1 MGRAA
6 RSVAGFTTQSCFA
19 ATGAPSDCFGLM
31 EYGHAG
37 STTLAVPSASFL
49 AMGRLHDHGLRGTP
63 DPSASLL
70 EEMGLDYKIH
80 PVDFTR
86 RLDDAEFVAASP
98 TGSIPAIRDG
108 DVRVMESCAILEY
121 LGAKYG
127 PTPLMPSFG
136 DPSYP
141 AYVSFLHFGEAS
153 LSAPLNVTMGSRFFA
168 PDEQK
173 ENWGALF
180 ASDVFTRKSAALL
193 SPLSRTPFVAG
204 QVFTAADISCGY
216 AVGLARFLG
225 CEERPDPVLRDY
237 AARLADRPAFRR
249 ALSKGQP
256 STS

>member
-1 MGRAA
+1 MIT
-6 RSVAGFTTQSCFA
+6 VY
-19 ATGAPSDCFGLM
+19 GAPPTR
-31 EYGHAG
+31 A
-37 STTLAVPSASFL
+37 
-49 AMGRLHDHGLRGTP
+49 LRV
-63 DPSASLL
+63 LWML
-70 EEMGLDYKIH
+70 EEMGLDYEIH
-80 PVDFTR
+80 PVDFAR

-108 DVRVMESCAILEY
+108 DVRIMESCAILEY

-127 PTPLMPSFG
+127 PTPLTPSFG

-168 PDEQK
+168 PNEEKQ
-173 ENWGALF
+173 NWGALF
-180 ASDVFTRKSAALL
+180 AIDVFTRKSAALL

-225 CEERPDPVLRDY
+225 CEERLDPVVRDY
-237 AARLADRPAFRR
+237 AARLADRPAFQR
-249 ALSKGQP
+249 AISKGQP
-256 STS
+256 STCTMLSTSRQAARSRRSRIS

>member
-1 MGRAA
+1 MA
-6 RSVAGFTTQSCFA
+6 
-19 ATGAPSDCFGLM
+19 
-31 EYGHAG
+31 
-37 STTLAVPSASFL
+37 
-49 AMGRLHDHGLRGTP
+49 
-63 DPSASLL
+63 
-70 EEMGLDYKIH
+70 
-80 PVDFTR
+80 
-86 RLDDAEFVAASP
+86 
-98 TGSIPAIRDG
+98 
-108 DVRVMESCAILEY
+108 
-121 LGAKYG
+121 
-127 PTPLMPSFG
+127 PTPLTPSFG

-180 ASDVFTRKSAALL
+180 AIDVFTRKSAALL
-193 SPLSRTPFVAG
+193 GPLSRTPFVAG

-225 CEERPDPVLRDY
+225 CEERLDPVVRDY